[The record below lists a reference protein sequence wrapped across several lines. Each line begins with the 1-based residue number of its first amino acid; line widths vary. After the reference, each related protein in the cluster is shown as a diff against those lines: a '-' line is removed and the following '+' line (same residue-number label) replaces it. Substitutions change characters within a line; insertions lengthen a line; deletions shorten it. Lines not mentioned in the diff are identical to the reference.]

1 MTSGDTTSSASAI
14 NPRLINLVAL
24 LSDGLVHSG
33 VELAAALGVSR
44 TTVHKLVTSIG
55 DLGLEAFSMRS
66 KGYRLSKPVKLLI
79 ESEIR
84 SAIDMPTQISVE
96 KLHLVSWLDS
106 TNDYLI
112 ESLDSHGPP
121 DPGKFRVCVAEMQTR
136 GRGRRGRS
144 WLSPFGQN
152 VYLSVLFEFPH
163 EITRLSGFSL
173 ATSLAVTRACEKLGL
188 QGVGVKW
195 PNDLMLQDRK
205 LGGVLTEIRGES
217 TSISHVIVGIGVNLQ
232 MPQDVARLI
241 NQKVVA
247 LEELGLPIWRRNE
260 FVGTLL
266 GCLIMLIRE
275 FMAGSFANFR
285 MEWQRRNA
293 LLNRQVEV
301 KTLRGVTQGIV
312 KGVNDDGSLVLQ
324 TNSGEV
330 SVTQGEVH
338 VLA

>member
-1 MTSGDTTSSASAI
+1 MTSGDTTSRANTI
-14 NPRLINLVAL
+14 NPRLIRLVGL

-44 TTVHKLVTSIG
+44 TTIHKLVNSLG
-55 DLGLEAFSMRS
+55 ALGLEAFSLRS
-66 KGYRLSKPVKLLI
+66 KGYRLSKPLKLLI

-84 SAIDMPTQISVE
+84 SALDREVQFSVE
-96 KLHLVSWLDS
+96 TLHLVSWLDS
-106 TNDYLI
+106 TNNYLI
-112 ESLDSHGPP
+112 DSLGSHGPP

-163 EITRLSGFSL
+163 EISRLSGFSL
-173 ATSLAVTRACEKLGL
+173 ATSLAVTRACESLGL
-188 QGVGVKW
+188 QGVEVKW
-195 PNDLMLQDRK
+195 PNDLMLGDRK

-232 MPQDVARLI
+232 MPQDVGDLT
-241 NQKVVA
+241 NQKVIA
-247 LEELGLPIWRRNE
+247 LEELGLPIQRRNE
-260 FVGTLL
+260 FVGNLL
-266 GCLIMLIRE
+266 GCLIALIRE

-293 LLNRQVEV
+293 LLDRQVEV
-301 KTLRGVTQGIV
+301 KALRGVTKGIV
-312 KGVNDDGSLVLQ
+312 KGVNDDGTLVLQ
-324 TNSGEV
+324 TDSGEV
-330 SVTQGEVH
+330 SVTLGEVH

>member
-1 MTSGDTTSSASAI
+1 MTSGDTTSSASEI
-14 NPRLINLVAL
+14 NPRLISLVGL
-24 LSDGLVHSG
+24 LSDGMVHSG
-33 VELAAALGVSR
+33 VDLAATLGVSR
-44 TTVHKLVTSIG
+44 TTVHKLVRSLG
-55 DLGLEAFSMRS
+55 ELGLEAFSLRS
-66 KGYRLSKPVKLLI
+66 RGYRLSKPVKLLN

-84 SAIDMPTQISVE
+84 SAIDMATQLSVE

-112 ESLDSHGPP
+112 DSLSPHGPP
-121 DPGKFRVCVAEMQTR
+121 DPGKFRVCVADMQTR

-144 WLSPFGQN
+144 WVSPFGQN
-152 VYLSVLFEFPH
+152 VYLSVMFEFPH

-195 PNDLMLQDRK
+195 PNDLMFQDRK

-217 TSISHVIVGIGVNLQ
+217 TSMSHVIVGIGVNLQ
-232 MPQDVARLI
+232 MPPESARLI
-241 NQKVVA
+241 NQNVA
-247 LEELGLPIWRRNE
+247 ALQELGLPISRRNE

-266 GCLIMLIRE
+266 GCLIMLIKE
-275 FMAGSFANFR
+275 FVAGSFASFR

-293 LLNRQVEV
+293 LLDRRVEV
-301 KTLRGVTQGIV
+301 QTLRGVAQGIV
-312 KGVNDDGSLVLQ
+312 KGVSNNGSLVLQ
-324 TNSGEV
+324 TVTGEV
-330 SVTQGEVH
+330 LVTQGEVH